1 MAAHPDHS
9 ARVLVV
15 ARPVLG
21 RKVEV
26 ALRSAGH
33 EVHRTPDPSA
43 TKQQAA
49 WLRPGV
55 VVVALDLPWGD
66 ALAAAHR
73 LRDSAQPVPVLVL
86 GNDRHDPGQNGF
98 ARLPME
104 IDAGDLQSAVANLLT
119 PPTAKADHHQ

>member
-1 MAAHPDHS
+1 MDAPPDHS
-9 ARVLVV
+9 ARVLIV

-43 TKQQAA
+43 AEQLVAR
-49 WLRPGV
+49 LRPNA

-73 LRDSAQPVPVLVL
+73 LRDGMRPVSVLVL
-86 GNDRHDPGQNGF
+86 GNDGHGSGQDGF
-98 ARLPME
+98 ARLPLD
-104 IDAGDLQSAVANLLT
+104 IDAPELRAAVADLLAL
-119 PPTAKADHHQ
+119 PARADRTL